1 MKAFCIFDFGFSI
14 ERSGNKKVFVL
25 FPIALLIVFCFYA
38 EAQQPKK
45 VPRMGYLTLLARPDS
60 NEETFLM
67 GLRELGYIDGQNL
80 TIEYRRA
87 GGKVESLAELAA
99 DLVRQHVDLI
109 VARSTPVVQAAKNA
123 TTTIPIVMFAAADPV
138 GSGLVATLSHPGG
151 NITGMSN
158 IQPELAGKELELLRE
173 VVPKVSR
180 VAFLG
185 HSGDPAHKLFLKQAR
200 EAAGRLRVK
209 VQPVLISAPE
219 QIEAA
224 LTEILRSRAEA
235 VIAQPL
241 FIRSLGQGPKIAG
254 LAAKNR
260 LPTILAGVGF
270 ADEGGLLFYGPDI
283 KERNRRVAVYVDKV
297 LKGTK
302 PADLPVEQP
311 TKFELVINL
320 KTAKQI
326 GLAIPPNVLAR
337 ADRVIR

>member
-1 MKAFCIFDFGFSI
+1 MKSHIGQLAIATC
-14 ERSGNKKVFVL
+14 
-25 FPIALLIVFCFYA
+25 ALLIA
-38 EAQQPKK
+38 LGLPAQAQQPKK
-45 VPRMGYLTLLARPDS
+45 IPRIGYLTLLARPDS
-60 NEETFLM
+60 NEKEFLM
-67 GLRELGYIDGQNL
+67 GLRELGYIDGQNIR
-80 TIEYRRA
+80 IEYRRSA
-87 GGKVESLAELAA
+87 SKVEPLPELAA
-99 DLVRQHVDLI
+99 ELVRQQVELI

-123 TTTIPIVMFAAADPV
+123 TTTIPVVMFAAADPV
-138 GSGLVATLSHPGG
+138 GSGLVPSLAQPGG

-173 VVPKVSR
+173 VIPKVSR

-185 HSGDPAHKLFLKQAR
+185 HSGDPAHKLFLKQAYQ
-200 EAAGRLRVK
+200 AAERVRIK
-209 VQPVLISAPE
+209 VQPVLISDPE

-224 LTEILRSRAEA
+224 LTEILRDRPEA
-235 VIAQPL
+235 VIVQPL
-241 FIRSLGQGPKIAG
+241 FIRSLGQGPKIGG

-260 LPTILAGVGF
+260 LVTISAGVGF

-283 KERNRRVAVYVDKV
+283 KERNRRVAVFVDKI
-297 LKGTK
+297 LKGVK

-337 ADRVIR
+337 ADRVIK